1 MRFDRRYC
9 NLVGV
14 ENMKRGFL
22 FTFDAALALI
32 LVIILA
38 AALATQQNAL
48 PEKGNVS
55 GALRAQVDDR
65 AAVELYLLYLNHLSE
80 SPPVGKEYYECTTIY
95 NLDPNNALGTQAT
108 LEQKTF
114 CEEI

>member
-1 MRFDRRYC
+1 MLFDGRHD

-14 ENMKRGFL
+14 EDMKKGFL
-22 FTFDAALALI
+22 FTMDAVLALI
-32 LVIILA
+32 LVMILA

-65 AAVELYLLYLNHLSE
+65 AAVELYLLYLNHSSE
-80 SPPVGKEYYECTTIY
+80 SPPVEKEYYECATIY

-114 CEEI
+114 CEKI